1 MALKSNPSTLRFARR
16 INMKN
21 DARHLTPVGVV
32 RLGVEKPRIGDS
44 VLLIVGC
51 QGGFVRR
58 RICNFDMSLRHYRN
72 SYKSRSFDIANAGCT
87 RGYFLADSL
96 TGPQVL

>member
-1 MALKSNPSTLRFARR
+1 
-16 INMKN
+16 MKN

-58 RICNFDMSLRHYRN
+58 RICNFDM
-72 SYKSRSFDIANAGCT
+72 
-87 RGYFLADSL
+87 
-96 TGPQVL
+96 

>member
-1 MALKSNPSTLRFARR
+1 MALESNPSTLRFARR

-58 RICNFDMSLRHYRN
+58 CICNFDM
-72 SYKSRSFDIANAGCT
+72 
-87 RGYFLADSL
+87 
-96 TGPQVL
+96 

>member
-1 MALKSNPSTLRFARR
+1 MALESNPSTFRFARR
-16 INMKN
+16 IDMKN

-32 RLGVEKPRIGDS
+32 RLGVEKPRICDS

-58 RICNFDMSLRHYRN
+58 RICNFDM
-72 SYKSRSFDIANAGCT
+72 
-87 RGYFLADSL
+87 
-96 TGPQVL
+96 